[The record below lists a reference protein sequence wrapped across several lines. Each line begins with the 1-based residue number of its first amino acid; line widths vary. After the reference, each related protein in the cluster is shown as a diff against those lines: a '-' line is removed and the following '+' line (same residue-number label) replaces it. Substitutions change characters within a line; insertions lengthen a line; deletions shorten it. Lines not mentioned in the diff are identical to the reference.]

1 MSKQI
6 IATKVQV
13 TRQGAQVYFTIGLP
27 KDTLYIER
35 IETGLTGISIPKTNK
50 NANGIPI
57 NGKLAG
63 TLQLQ
68 GMEKPN
74 LCYTTDILFGNSP
87 LDTIMLGFI
96 DGEISER
103 IMSYALLPFVAA
115 QKQEPER
122 IRFVNNYMLYGYYR
136 DEIGLR
142 SAVDIS
148 YTVGL
153 YLHLVIKN

>member
-1 MSKQI
+1 MRKEI

-13 TRQGAQVYFTIGLP
+13 VRRGAQIYFTVSLP
-27 KDTLYIER
+27 KDVLYIER
-35 IETGLTGISIPKTNK
+35 IETGLLGVNWVK
-50 NANGIPI
+50 NAKNATIAGS
-57 NGKLAG
+57 LAG

-74 LCYTTDILFGNSP
+74 VCYTTDILFGNSP
-87 LDTIMLGFI
+87 LDTVLLGFI
-96 DGEISER
+96 DGEVNEPLITF
-103 IMSYALLPFVAA
+103 ALLPFVAA
-115 QKQEPER
+115 HKQEPER

-136 DEIGLR
+136 DEIGLK
-142 SAVDIS
+142 SGMDIG